1 MPRLAPG
8 RSLGT
13 PKILSA
19 GATLHVG
26 PIRLQVENWECRAL
40 KLSAWCQK
48 CVPIFLEC
56 VNGVSVCLATRKH
69 LLSQE
74 RMSLPLKEKQ

>member
-26 PIRLQVENWECRAL
+26 LIRLQVENWECRAL

-48 CVPIFLEC
+48 CVLIFLEC